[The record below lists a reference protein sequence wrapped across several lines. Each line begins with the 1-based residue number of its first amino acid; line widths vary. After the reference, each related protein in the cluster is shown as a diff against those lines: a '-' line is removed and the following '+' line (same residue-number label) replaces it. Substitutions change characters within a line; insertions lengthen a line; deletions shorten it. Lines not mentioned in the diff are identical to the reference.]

1 MFTVMTSGEAMRRR
15 DFIIVLGGAAVACRL
30 PLAARAQEKGR
41 VYRIGN
47 LFPTLDTRNSPYFVA
62 FYDELRRQ
70 GFVEGQ
76 NLAVDEQGFGLQADQ
91 FPEHAAELARAQ
103 VDVIMCAGEPTIRIA
118 QQATKS
124 IPIVAN
130 GADLVGSGVVRSLA
144 KPGGNVTGISF
155 VASELDGKRQEILMQ
170 AIPGAR
176 RMAALADVTMSPPQH
191 LQMLQELARTHGVEL
206 SIHRIAKLEE
216 VPDAI
221 ETAKS
226 SGAEALNVLAAPLL
240 FVNRRIILERVAPL
254 RLPTI
259 YEWAEV
265 GQEGGF
271 LAYGPRLVQIYRDVM
286 ARLVVK
292 VLRGAKPADIPV
304 EQPTKFELVINL
316 KTAKELGLTIPESFL
331 QRADEVIE

>member
-1 MFTVMTSGEAMRRR
+1 LLSLTLRGRSMRRR
-15 DFIIVLGGAAVACRL
+15 EFIVVFGGAAVARS
-30 PLAARAQEKGR
+30 PLVALAQEKGR
-41 VYRIGN
+41 IYRIGH
-47 LFPTLDTRNSPYFVA
+47 LSTGPRNVPPYVA
-62 FYDELRRQ
+62 FYEELQRQ
-70 GFVEGQ
+70 GFVEKQ
-76 NLAVDEQGFGLQADQ
+76 NLVVDEHGFGLHPDQ
-91 FPEHAAELARAQ
+91 FPEHASELARTQ
-103 VDVIMCAGEPTIRIA
+103 VDVIMCAGEPAIRIV

-155 VASELDGKRQEILMQ
+155 LASQLDGKRQEILMQ

-206 SIHRIAKLEE
+206 SIHRVAKLEE

-221 ETAKS
+221 EAAKS
-226 SGAEALNVLAAPLL
+226 SGAEALNVLASPLL
-240 FVNRRIILERVAPL
+240 NINRRIILERVAPL
-254 RLPTI
+254 RLPTV

-265 GQEGGF
+265 GEEGSL

-292 VLRGAKPADIPV
+292 VLRGAKPEELPI

-316 KTAKELGLTIPESFL
+316 KTAKALGLTIPDPL
-331 QRADEVIE
+331 LARADEVIE